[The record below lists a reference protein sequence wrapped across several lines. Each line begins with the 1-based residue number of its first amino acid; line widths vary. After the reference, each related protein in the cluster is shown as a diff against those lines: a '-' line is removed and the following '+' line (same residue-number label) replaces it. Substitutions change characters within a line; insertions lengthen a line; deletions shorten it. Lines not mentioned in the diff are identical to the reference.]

1 MRVETLYKTK
11 TPVKERSECY
21 ELVIDILPWK
31 GPRNF
36 RFLEKHGWWDE
47 ASETYL
53 VAATDLDSV
62 EEGRTLEEAEVQFEE
77 AKANRAKHGFVH
89 SFAPDCFDGP
99 YVYELIEPASAPV
112 RSELPRRHHARST
125 QDAHL
130 RG

>member
-21 ELVIDILPWK
+21 EIVIDILPWK

-47 ASETYL
+47 ASETYII
-53 VAATDLDSV
+53 AATDLESV

-77 AKANRAKHGFVH
+77 AKASRANDGFVH
-89 SFAPDCFDGP
+89 CFAPDCFDGP
-99 YVYELIEPASAPV
+99 YVYELIQPPSASV
-112 RSELPRRHHARST
+112 RAELPRRHHARST